1 MKCRQSA
8 ATRVVAAIGVA
19 AISVV
24 GLLVSGCGVDPL
36 SASVSIEADG
46 CDLTDSHGNGMIVA
60 PGLVLTSAHVLKG
73 STEITVS
80 NGDQTAAG
88 TIVAFDPE
96 MDLAYVAIEQSSFAG
111 VIPIG
116 DGQVE
121 AGATGIAYLF
131 RDGDAVRIPIRIR
144 RRINIRTED
153 IYVEGETNRP
163 GFELDADI
171 EAGDS
176 GGVVVVAGEAVGVLW
191 ARSRKF
197 EHRAYAID
205 PVEAGQLIRRQLSS
219 GEIDQPVD
227 VSRCY

>member
-1 MKCRQSA
+1 MKRRRP
-8 ATRVVAAIGVA
+8 ATALVVAALVVA
-19 AISVV
+19 GMLFSA
-24 GLLVSGCGVDPL
+24 CGVDPL
-36 SASVSIEADG
+36 SASVSIAADG
-46 CDLTDSHGNGMIVA
+46 CDLTDSHGNGLIVA

-73 STEITVS
+73 STVITVS
-80 NGDQTAAG
+80 NGDHEAAG

-96 MDLAYVAIEQSSFAG
+96 MDLAYVAIDESSFAG

-116 DGQVE
+116 DGHVD

-131 RDGDAVRIPIRIR
+131 RDGEAVRVPVRIR

-171 EAGDS
+171 QAGDS
-176 GGVVVVAGEAVGVLW
+176 GGVIVIGGEAVGVLW
-191 ARSRKF
+191 ARSKKF

-205 PVEAGQLIRRQLSS
+205 PVKAGQLVRQQLSS
-219 GEIDQPVD
+219 GEIETPVD
-227 VSRCY
+227 VLRCY

>member
-1 MKCRQSA
+1 MLFSA
-8 ATRVVAAIGVA
+8 
-19 AISVV
+19 
-24 GLLVSGCGVDPL
+24 CGVDPL
-36 SASVSIEADG
+36 SASVGIEADG
-46 CDLTDSHGNGMIVA
+46 CDLTDSHGNGLIVA

-73 STEITVS
+73 STVITVS
-80 NGDQTAAG
+80 NGDLEASG

-96 MDLAYVAIEQSSFAG
+96 MDLAYVAIDRSSFGG

-116 DGQVE
+116 DGHVD
-121 AGATGIAYLF
+121 AGAIGIAYLF
-131 RDGDAVRIPIRIR
+131 RDGEAVRVPVRIR

-171 EAGDS
+171 RAGDS
-176 GGVVVVAGEAVGVLW
+176 GGVIVIDGEAVGVLW

-197 EHRAYAID
+197 EDRAYAID
-205 PVEAGQLIRRQLSS
+205 PVAAGQLVRRQLSS
-219 GEIDQPVD
+219 GQIAAPVD